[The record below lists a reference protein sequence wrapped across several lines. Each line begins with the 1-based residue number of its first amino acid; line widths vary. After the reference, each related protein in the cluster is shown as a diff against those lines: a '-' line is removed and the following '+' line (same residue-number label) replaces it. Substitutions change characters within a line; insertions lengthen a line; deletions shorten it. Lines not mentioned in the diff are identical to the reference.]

1 MKSSQQETNC
11 EIPGKPESSVNIE
24 TNQISVVGS
33 NDVRTNQVDPNS
45 SKQQFTYN
53 HVSFNL
59 LKFIFLTI

>member
-33 NDVRTNQVDPNS
+33 NDVRTNQGDPNS
-45 SKQQFTYN
+45 FQQQFAYN
-53 HVSFNL
+53 YVSLNL
-59 LKFIFLTI
+59 LKFIFQTI